1 MVYKVLQRST
11 FVEESEQD
19 KNINFKLRAIG
30 DNVENIQDEF
40 QMTRSFIAKK
50 FPGEDYRNAMEAAE
64 NNEVSTST
72 NLFVER

>member
-1 MVYKVLQRST
+1 MT
-11 FVEESEQD
+11 FVEESQQD
-19 KNINFKLRAIG
+19 KNVNFKLRAIG
-30 DNVENIQDEF
+30 DNVENMQDEI
-40 QMTRSFIAKK
+40 QMMRSFIAKK